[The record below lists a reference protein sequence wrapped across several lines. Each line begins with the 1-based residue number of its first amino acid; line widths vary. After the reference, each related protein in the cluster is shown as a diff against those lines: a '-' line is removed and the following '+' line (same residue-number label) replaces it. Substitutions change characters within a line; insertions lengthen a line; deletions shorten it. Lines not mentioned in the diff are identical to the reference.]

1 MKGAARMNL
10 PHTTI
15 VAVTLLTASWGW
27 SVAQAAS
34 ETSKV
39 NGSIDIA
46 AGEHV
51 GKLSTVNG
59 AIHVGANAVVGA
71 ADTVN
76 GGIALESHATAAK
89 LTTVN
94 GSIQLQEAARVSG
107 AVHTVNGQ
115 LTLAD
120 GADVSGSLKNV
131 NGLIRV
137 AAAHVAGGIETVTGG
152 IELGPNA
159 RVEGGILIQEDTS
172 WFGWFFGWV
181 GLDSGNAVPR
191 VVIGPGSVV
200 TGTLRFERPVKLYVS
215 DRATIGNVVGA
226 TAVKFS
232 ADQPPR

>member
-1 MKGAARMNL
+1 M
-10 PHTTI
+10 TTI
-15 VAVTLLTASWGW
+15 VVLRGDQTGQELLDESLRVIDPGVIDVELDLKTFDLSLAHRR
-27 SVAQAAS
+27 A
-34 ETSKV
+34 TS
-39 NGSIDIA
+39 
-46 AGEHV
+46 
-51 GKLSTVNG
+51 
-59 AIHVGANAVVGA
+59 NAVVGA

>member
-1 MKGAARMNL
+1 MIH

-15 VAVTLLTASWGW
+15 VAVTMLAASWGG
-27 SVAQAAS
+27 SVAQAAP
-34 ETSKV
+34 ETSMV

-46 AGEHV
+46 AGEHA

-59 AIHVGANAVVGA
+59 AIHIGENAVAGA

-76 GGIALESHATAAK
+76 GGISLGSHASAAK

-94 GSIQLQEAARVSG
+94 GSIQLHEAARVSG
-107 AVHTVNGQ
+107 VVHTVNGQ

-120 GADVSGSLKNV
+120 GADVSGSLHNV
-131 NGLIRV
+131 NGQITV
-137 AAAHVAGGIETVTGG
+137 GAAHVAGGIETVTGG

-159 RVEGGILIQEDTS
+159 RVEGGIYIQEDTS
-172 WFGWFFGWV
+172 WFGWFFGWL
-181 GLDSGNAVPR
+181 GLGSENVVPR